1 MMKLIAIGDNV
12 VDCYLD
18 QGLYYPG
25 GNAVNVAV
33 NGKRSGAEEV
43 GFIGVFATDDKAQH
57 LKAVLTKEGI
67 RYHRSRVVE
76 GKSGQPRV
84 NLTEEGDRVFVF
96 SPKDTV
102 QHLVKMRL
110 VEGDYDYIKSFDVCH
125 TSCYSWLEDELPTLS
140 KQIDVSF
147 DFSENR
153 DPEYLQKVCPH
164 ISIGFFSGA
173 DLRDEEIENLLAA
186 LDGYNLKVVGIT
198 RGSKPAIFA
207 HNGKLYKQEVLK
219 TEVVDTM
226 GAGDSFIGAFLTS
239 FYNHNSMEDSL
250 YAAAQSASTTC
261 TFYGG
266 FGYPNKLE

>member
-1 MMKLIAIGDNV
+1 MKVIAIGDNV

-33 NGKRSGAEEV
+33 NCKRSGAEEV
-43 GFIGVFATDDKAQH
+43 GYIGVFATDDKAQH
-57 LKAVLTKEGI
+57 LKDVLSKEGI
-67 RYHRSRVVE
+67 SYQRSRVVE

-102 QHLVKMRL
+102 QHLVKIRL
-110 VEGDYDYIKSFDVCH
+110 VEGDYDYIKTFDVCH
-125 TSCYSWLEDELPTLS
+125 TSCYSWLEDELPILS

-153 DPEYLQKVCPH
+153 DSEYLQKVCPY

-173 DLRDEEIENLLAA
+173 SLSDDEIENLLAE
-186 LDGYNLKVVGIT
+186 LKGYNLKVIGIT
-198 RGSKPAIFA
+198 RGSKPAIFV
-207 HNGKLYKQEVLK
+207 HNGKRYEQEVLE

-226 GAGDSFIGAFLTS
+226 GAGDSFIGAFLTA
-239 FYNHNSMEDSL
+239 FYNEKSMEESL
-250 YAAAQSASTTC
+250 YDAAKSASTTC